1 MFGELVMKVLEE
13 RPDLLL
19 HDVVRGW
26 GLERRAG
33 QLCSATKEKDCLIM

>member
-19 HDVVRGW
+19 HDVVRG
-26 GLERRAG
+26 
-33 QLCSATKEKDCLIM
+33 